1 MRNTV
6 CYLNLQ
12 FFSWRFPLD
21 IRVISSLTPEDE
33 ARYATALVKI
43 ISAVLE
49 SAPASFAV
57 HVQLADG
64 SVVQHHEAPHD
75 AASHG
80 PASASPRALVNASTR
95 R

>member
-1 MRNTV
+1 MLT
-6 CYLNLQ
+6 Q
-12 FFSWRFPLD
+12 PQTRFREVPLD
-21 IRVISSLTPEDE
+21 IRVVSSLTPEDE
-33 ARYATALVKI
+33 TRYAAALVKI

-64 SVVQHHEAPHD
+64 SVVQHHESHD
-75 AASHG
+75 DS
-80 PASASPRALVNASTR
+80 SPRASAVRVAR